1 MIRDNFHSSSHNIIY
16 FLPIS
21 WYDSSRR
28 VSASAT
34 FETPPGSDSKEG
46 DSDDMRIDES
56 NFVTKTVSGFLDFT
70 TTVGN
75 TVMVFTPEGGVKRK
89 K

>member
-1 MIRDNFHSSSHNIIY
+1 MTI
-16 FLPIS
+16 
-21 WYDSSRR
+21 
-28 VSASAT
+28 
-34 FETPPGSDSKEG
+34 EG
-46 DSDDMRIDES
+46 G

-89 K
+89 KQMVEQGRKMYFTAYLSQDSFLQ

>member
-1 MIRDNFHSSSHNIIY
+1 MDDVTI
-16 FLPIS
+16 
-21 WYDSSRR
+21 
-28 VSASAT
+28 
-34 FETPPGSDSKEG
+34 EG
-46 DSDDMRIDES
+46 G

-89 K
+89 KRMVEQGRKMYFTAYLSHDSFLQ

>member
-1 MIRDNFHSSSHNIIY
+1 MDDVTI
-16 FLPIS
+16 
-21 WYDSSRR
+21 
-28 VSASAT
+28 
-34 FETPPGSDSKEG
+34 EEG
-46 DSDDMRIDES
+46 

-89 K
+89 KRTVASRAGKCISQHIYPKSGFLAMNPAP